1 MAPTVA
7 VKKPAKGGKKVAKKA
22 NKVNNRDLGSGVLRW
37 SRFKINQ
44 RKQYRL
50 KNAQKL
56 VKGKKVSKKVKVAVT
71 VTKDING
78 AKNGGKRVVKL
89 QKSKKSYATS
99 TKVRYLNFS

>member
-22 NKVNNRDLGSGVLRW
+22 NKVPNRDLGSGVLRW

-44 RKQYRL
+44 RRQHRL
-50 KNAQKL
+50 KNARKAET
-56 VKGKKVSKKVKVAVT
+56 GKKVSRKVKVAVT

-78 AKNGGKRVVKL
+78 AKNGGKRVVQL
-89 QKSKKSYATS
+89 QKSKKTYATS
-99 TKVRYLNFS
+99 QKVRFYI